1 MKLTFFLILLCSRHK
16 KCAKSHKQSQFTSKF
31 VPTSV
36 CDIFKQSHLTDRAKL
51 WAASFTLYKLATVF
65 LQLVTKRQPEVFL
78 ISSPANQII
87 IVLSSRYISTQWLAL
102 SNNWGQDYNERHL
115 TVFTFPLRT
124 GLTMTRKQQ
133 KQLEFM
139 KLLISFLS
147 YTDWTVVREWWPH
160 YYMIGGHSLLLGSI

>member
-1 MKLTFFLILLCSRHK
+1 MPNHINKASLPPNLYRLLSVIFSNNHIWRIVPNYELRHLH
-16 KCAKSHKQSQFTSKF
+16 CTNW
-31 VPTSV
+31 
-36 CDIFKQSHLTDRAKL
+36 R
-51 WAASFTLYKLATVF
+51 LYFSSWSPKGNL
-65 LQLVTKRQPEVFL
+65 RIFL

-87 IVLSSRYISTQWLAL
+87 IVLSSRYISTQRLGL

-124 GLTMTRKQQ
+124 GLTMTREQK

>member
-1 MKLTFFLILLCSRHK
+1 MPNHINKASLPPNLYRLLSAIFSNNHIWRIVPNYELRHLH
-16 KCAKSHKQSQFTSKF
+16 CTNW
-31 VPTSV
+31 
-36 CDIFKQSHLTDRAKL
+36 R
-51 WAASFTLYKLATVF
+51 LYFSSWSPKGNL
-65 LQLVTKRQPEVFL
+65 RIFL

-87 IVLSSRYISTQWLAL
+87 IVLSSRYISTKWLAL

-147 YTDWTVVREWWPH
+147 YTDRTVVREWWPH
-160 YYMIGGHSLLLGSI
+160 HYMIGDHSLLLGSI